1 MSDTA
6 YRFYGRMGSGRQLAG
21 GDDMPSGARP
31 GRKGLYVDCPED
43 LLAELKAFADSFPIG
58 GIGQHVVWALRRH
71 LADPPVLAA
80 PPLTAAVPPPPPP
93 RPRGRPKKKS

>member
-1 MSDTA
+1 
-6 YRFYGRMGSGRQLAG
+6 
-21 GDDMPSGARP
+21 MPSGARP

-71 LADPPVLAA
+71 
-80 PPLTAAVPPPPPP
+80 
-93 RPRGRPKKKS
+93 